1 MEFLEKIFN
10 VKNKVAVITGGSGVL
25 GGEIAQ
31 GLLSAGAKV
40 IILGTNENKLNQKL
54 NSLKS
59 ISKDITGLKCNVLDE
74 ENIRNINRQVLNKY
88 QHIDILVNA
97 AGGHVTNA
105 VIGIDQSIFDL
116 RIEDFGKVTDLN
128 LYGTVL
134 PTLVFG
140 KSMTEQGKGS
150 IINISSMA
158 AQRAITRAVG
168 YSAAKAAVENFTRWM
183 AVELAQK
190 FGNGIR
196 VNAISPG
203 FFLTEQNKSIL
214 TNEDGS
220 LKERGKTILNI
231 TPFNRFGNP
240 DELIGTVLWLASDAS
255 QFVTGT
261 IVPVDGGFS
270 AFSGV

>member
-1 MEFLEKIFN
+1 MNYLESLFN
-10 VKNKVAVITGGSGVL
+10 IKDKVAVLTGGSGVL
-25 GGEIAQ
+25 GSKIAE

-40 IILGTNENKLNQKL
+40 IILGTSDEKLN
-54 NSLKS
+54 LKVNALKE
-59 ISKDITGLKCNVLDE
+59 ISHDILGLKCDVLNE
-74 ENIRNINRQVLNKY
+74 KNIRNVKDGILEKFNRIDVL
-88 QHIDILVNA
+88 INA
-97 AGGHVTNA
+97 AGGHVTRA
-105 VIGIDQSIFDL
+105 VIGIDQTIFDL

-140 KSMTEQGKGS
+140 KSMADQKSGS

-158 AQRAITRAVG
+158 TQRAITRAVG

-183 AVELAQK
+183 AVEMAQK

-196 VNAISPG
+196 VNAIAPG
-203 FFLTEQNKSIL
+203 VVLTEQNREIL

-220 LKERGKTILNI
+220 ITERGKTILNL
-231 TPFNRFGNP
+231 TPFNRFGTS
-240 DELIGTVLWLASDAS
+240 DELIGIILWLASDAS
-255 QFVTGT
+255 KFVTGT

-270 AFSGV
+270 AYSGV

>member
-1 MEFLEKIFN
+1 MEFLEKLFN
-10 VKNKVAVITGGSGVL
+10 VENKVAVITGGSGVL
-25 GGEIAQ
+25 GGEIAK
-31 GLLSAGAKV
+31 GLLSSGSKV
-40 IILGTNENKLNQKL
+40 IILGTNENKLNQKV
-54 NSLKS
+54 NSLKT
-59 ISKDITGLKCNVLDE
+59 ISKDIAGLKCDVLDE
-74 ENIRNINRQVLNKY
+74 KNIRNVNNQVLDKH
-88 QHIDILVNA
+88 QHIDILINA
-97 AGGHVTNA
+97 AGGHVTKA
-105 VIGIDQSIFDL
+105 VIGVDQSIFDL

-140 KSMTEQGKGS
+140 KSMAEQGKGS

-190 FGNGIR
+190 FGSGIR

-214 TNEDGS
+214 TDEDGS

-261 IVPVDGGFS
+261 IIPVDGGFS

>member
-54 NSLKS
+54 NSLKT